1 MRINNIPDTVL
12 QQKHL
17 KGMPIPITER
27 LKMGIFLRKLTP
39 NASACCHAAGHKK
52 CLIWGTAGTPQSHE
66 SRQSCSPEAWGTCR
80 MPLCVSHQEICR
92 VWHGKRT
99 WTCPYLSSGLS
110 EGGSVGPTI
119 AFSLRRAS
127 TNSSCQR
134 KCSLNNDKLHIRRS
148 ISHHSCCEPV
158 LHQVATVKIL
168 NTELAVL
175 FKGKKKKKSL
185 TRSWGD
191 GDPQACADTRALRR
205 VTGIRLSASLSW
217 GFSE

>member
-1 MRINNIPDTVL
+1 MPLHAVALQDT
-12 QQKHL
+12 
-17 KGMPIPITER
+17 R
-27 LKMGIFLRKLTP
+27 L
-39 NASACCHAAGHKK
+39 KK
-52 CLIWGTAGTPQSHE
+52 CLIWGTAGTPKSHE

-80 MPLCVSHQEICR
+80 MPLCVSRQEICR

-110 EGGSVGPTI
+110 EGGSVGSTI
-119 AFSLRRAS
+119 AFSLSRAS

-175 FKGKKKKKSL
+175 SKGKKKKKSL

-191 GDPQACADTRALRR
+191 GDPQACADACARSR
-205 VTGIRLSASLSW
+205 VTGVGLSASLGW